1 MPNVDDTG
9 RSDLNSSTDSSRNRR
24 GDQSAQASAGTDVDA
39 ADQTVISASP
49 PHLAQPDRPAFNAR
63 ELGRALEGRQLD
75 HVLLEQ
81 FVGGGGMGAVFRAW
95 DTDLYRTVA
104 VKVLSA
110 YQVGDIESQRRFQT
124 EARSAARLD
133 HPNIARVHYVGED
146 SGIRYIVFE
155 YIEGANVRDLVLA
168 NGPLPVPVALNYTLQ
183 ISNALTHAWERE
195 VVHRDIKPSNILI
208 TQEGLAK
215 LVDMGLARLESL
227 DGPDNDETATGV
239 TLGTFDYISP
249 EQARNPKDADTR
261 SDIYSLGCTLFFML
275 TGRPPF
281 ADGSVLQKLLFHQTE
296 TPPDVRDLRSDVPDE
311 LAAVLTKMLAKRPDE
326 RFQNPTELSAGL
338 LHSMEQIGV
347 AAPAVA
353 IPAYRFRRFTAASWW
368 RRHAAWL
375 VPSVLLLLSVLVL
388 GVMWNR
394 EAVTTAFPEP
404 QIPDTMAADG
414 AGFSDSIS
422 SGSIPA
428 AGAEP
433 SAGDPADE
441 FSK

>member
-1 MPNVDDTG
+1 M
-9 RSDLNSSTDSSRNRR
+9 
-24 GDQSAQASAGTDVDA
+24 
-39 ADQTVISASP
+39 ISASP

-110 YQVGDIESQRRFQT
+110 YQVGDVESQRRFQT

-155 YIEGANVRDLVLA
+155 YIEGANIRDLVHA

-183 ISNALTHAWERE
+183 ITNALSHAWERE

-249 EQARNPKDADTR
+249 EQARNPRDADTR

-296 TPPDVRDLRSDVPDE
+296 TPPDVRDLRPDVPDE
-311 LAAVLTKMLAKRPDE
+311 LAVVLSTMLAKRPDD
-326 RFQNPTELSAGL
+326 RFQNPPELSASIL
-338 LHSMEQIGV
+338 RCMEQIGV

-353 IPAYRFRRFTAASWW
+353 VPAYRFRRFAAASWW

-375 VPSVLLLLSVLVL
+375 VPTVLLFLSVLIL
-388 GVMWNR
+388 GVRWNR
-394 EAVTTAFPEP
+394 EAVAPAFPKL
-404 QIPDTMAADG
+404 QIPETMTPTDNGVPESNRALPSEPLSRSE
-414 AGFSDSIS
+414 SDVIS
-422 SGSIPA
+422 N
-428 AGAEP
+428 
-433 SAGDPADE
+433 
-441 FSK
+441 